1 MADNRKVVLFIAAT
15 LDGYIATEDDSLEW
29 LFHVEGEGD
38 NGISEF
44 YDTVDT
50 VIMGKRT
57 YDWLLDQEIEE
68 FPYKDSD
75 SYVYTT
81 SDMPDNEDVKFVNG
95 KVSELV
101 HELKEKKGK
110 KIWIVGGGQVI
121 HEDLEQGLID
131 EITVTVAPVILGKGI
146 PLFEKGDYQYD
157 LEFKGSREFNQFV
170 ELNYA
175 VKK

>member
-1 MADNRKVVLFIAAT
+1 MVSDRKVVLFIAAT

-29 LFHVEGEGD
+29 LFKVEGEGD

-44 YDTVDT
+44 YNTIDT

-57 YDWLLDQEIEE
+57 YDWLLDQEIEI

-75 SYVYTT
+75 CYVYTR
-81 SDMPDNEDVKFVNG
+81 SDMPDNEDVSFVNG
-95 KVSELV
+95 KVSQLV
-101 HELKEKKGK
+101 HELKEKDGE
-110 KIWIVGGGQVI
+110 KIWIVGGGELI
-121 HEDLEQGLID
+121 HEYLDQGLID
-131 EITVTVAPVILGKGI
+131 EITVTVAPVILGSGI
-146 PLFEKGDYQYD
+146 PLFKKGNYQYE

-170 ELNYA
+170 ELNYV